1 MLPELLP
8 CLWQDSSSALVREVN
23 GGDDTEA
30 LSSTFTEEDGGA
42 DLQVLRAVH
51 ETEFNVALVA
61 RAQQVTVHLEHLG
74 RLANDAAMDNC
85 LIVCFYSSSMMQ
97 DDHLCIEIV
106 SGLRV

>member
-1 MLPELLP
+1 
-8 CLWQDSSSALVREVN
+8 
-23 GGDDTEA
+23 
-30 LSSTFTEEDGGA
+30 
-42 DLQVLRAVH
+42 
-51 ETEFNVALVA
+51 VALVT

-106 SGLRV
+106 GGLRV

>member
-8 CLWQDSSSALVREVN
+8 CLRQDSSSALVREVN

-30 LSSTFTEEDGGA
+30 LSSTLTEEDGGA

-51 ETEFNVALVA
+51 ESEFDVALVT
-61 RAQQVTVHLEHLG
+61 RAEQVTVHLEHLG
-74 RLANDAAMDNC
+74 RLANDTAMDNC

-97 DDHLCIEIV
+97 DDNLCIEIV
-106 SGLRV
+106 GGLRV